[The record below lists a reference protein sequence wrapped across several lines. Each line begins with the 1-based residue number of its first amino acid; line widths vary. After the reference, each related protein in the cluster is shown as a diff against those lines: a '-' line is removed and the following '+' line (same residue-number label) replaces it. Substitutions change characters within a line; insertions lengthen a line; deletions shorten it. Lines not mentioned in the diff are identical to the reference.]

1 LGELFLPLE
10 GHIDRAAETVRL
22 TAEKEKINAEILKV
36 KQKLENPGFTQK
48 VPASVLQEHQQRLV
62 DWQNK
67 LAHVQAAVDALNG

>member
-1 LGELFLPLE
+1 
-10 GHIDRAAETVRL
+10 
-22 TAEKEKINAEILKV
+22 LKV